1 MRILMQKT
9 PAAAYNTVMP
19 KRKTK
24 RRVRWLRLLIL
35 MCILTTSAFL
45 SIVYLENR
53 EGRPEP
59 FSQCQG
65 WNLLLVNRDHPLP
78 EGYEPTLLKLSNG
91 QYVDERI
98 YPELQAMFD
107 EARSQG
113 IRLYVR
119 SGYRS
124 NEKQQELF
132 AKRKQTYLDK
142 GMSEEEAEAETKKW
156 VSVPGTSEHETGL
169 AVDINTEKK
178 RLTQQT
184 ADWLHMHAAEYGFVQ
199 RYEESKSALTGVNN
213 EPWHYRYVGA
223 EAARQMAEGDLCL
236 EEYVARGCWY

>member
-1 MRILMQKT
+1 MRVT
-9 PAAAYNTVMP
+9 AYNTVMP

-24 RRVRWLRLLIL
+24 RKVRWLRLLIML
-35 MCILTTSAFL
+35 CVLAASAFAG
-45 SIVYLENR
+45 IVYLENR
-53 EGRPEP
+53 GERTAPV
-59 FSQCQG
+59 SQCQG

-78 EGYEPTLLKLSNG
+78 KDYEPTLLKLSNG

-113 IRLYVR
+113 ISLYVR

-169 AVDINTEKK
+169 AVDINSEKK

-213 EPWHYRYVGA
+213 EPWHYRYVGVD
-223 EAARQMAEGDLCL
+223 AARQMAEGDLCL
-236 EEYVARGCWY
+236 EEYVARGCRY